1 MTATD
6 PNVHDQLVAEHREWL
21 SVWADLTRIAS
32 GGFTRAGQQ
41 LPMTEEQRDAARAI
55 PDVLDRLEE
64 AWARMDETARPLHYL
79 MSV

>member
-1 MTATD
+1 MTATELDAD
-6 PNVHDQLVAEHREWL
+6 PVIAEHRMWL
-21 SVWADLTRIAS
+21 SVWCDLTRIAS
-32 GGFTRAGQQ
+32 GGFTPQGRQ

-64 AWARMDETARPLHYL
+64 AWALMDESARPLHYL